1 MKEEKQFWIGGLWAT
16 IYWLMVFG
24 IILSFASC
32 SSKHTVQSGRGCENS
47 FNYKPKI
54 KENYNSRGTN
64 WW

>member
-24 IILSFASC
+24 IILSFTSC
-32 SSKHTVQSGRGCENS
+32 ATTQSCENT
-47 FNYKPKI
+47 FNHKPTI
-54 KENYNSRGTN
+54 KENYNPRGTN